1 MKRILVV
8 AASAMER
15 NGVTD
20 LPSSVVGV
28 GKVQS
33 AVRTLEAIQ
42 TNSPDLVVC
51 VGFAGALSADLN
63 IGDVVV
69 GTTVCQYDI
78 DLTAFKLKR
87 CTVPT
92 GEGMHSL
99 GILSLW
105 DDPRVEGKRGPLGT
119 ADRFVTP
126 AYRKDHPFVTEEL
139 GVIACDMESY
149 AVAYAASRRNIPCMV
164 ARVIS
169 DDWEGRRPKN
179 LPAFLRSYRETT
191 GRLLSVLAQ

>member
-92 GEGMHSL
+92 GEGAHSL

-164 ARVIS
+164 ARV
-169 DDWEGRRPKN
+169 DQRRLGGAAAEEPSR
-179 LPAFLRSYRETT
+179 LSSLHRETT
-191 GRLLSVLAQ
+191 ARLLSVLAQ